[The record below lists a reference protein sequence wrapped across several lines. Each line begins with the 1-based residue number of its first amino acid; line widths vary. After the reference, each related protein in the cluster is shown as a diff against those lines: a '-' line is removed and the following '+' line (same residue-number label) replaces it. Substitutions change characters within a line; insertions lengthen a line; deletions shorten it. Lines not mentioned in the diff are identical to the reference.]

1 MPVVLNEI
9 PQNTFSGCQAL
20 TAVELS
26 LSSTDYTDIII
37 RENAFAN
44 TAISRLP
51 NEEDIVQIGNTA
63 LSGNSHLT
71 CINIP
76 NCLHIGNYAFL
87 SCNNVICA
95 NFDSLTSI

>member
-26 LSSTDYTDIII
+26 LSSAEYTDIII
-37 RENAFAN
+37 GEYAFDN

-51 NEEDIVQIGNTA
+51 NEEDIVQIGNAA

-76 NCLHIGNYAFL
+76 NCIYIGDYAFL

-95 NFDSLTSI
+95 NFDALTSI